1 MANSTITTQC
11 CIAGGGPAG
20 MMLGFL
26 LARAGVQ
33 VVVLEKHA
41 DFFRDFRGD
50 TVHPSTLELMV
61 ELGLIDEFLKLP
73 HQEVATLSAQIGAE
87 HVQLIDFRHL
97 PTHCKF
103 VALMPQWDFLNFLA
117 ERGKRYKTF
126 DLRMQAEATD
136 LIEENG
142 RVVGLN
148 TTTSNGALTIRADLV
163 VGCDGRHSVVR
174 EKAGLKSDD
183 YGAPMDVLWFRVSHK
198 DGDSVDTFGHIE
210 AGKLMV
216 MFDRGDYWQCAYV
229 IPKGGIERMKSEG
242 LEAFRG
248 QVVEMSPF
256 LSDRVGELKTWDD
269 VKLLSVT
276 VDRLRKWWRPG
287 LICIGDAAHAM
298 SPIGG
303 VGINMAVQDAVAAA
317 NRLAEPLRDRQGDGC
332 GSSGDRGSP
341 HSAHALYPR
350 AAAYHPAAN
359 HHPRPRKPTAAE
371 AARRVEAVRRLSDSA
386 SHTGAIDRSRHSS
399 RTRADARS
407 VGASL
412 RGRTRGFPSARERLS
427 VDAERVARH
436 ALKRIGFGDLR
447 PRPATHSLARR
458 GAKRE
463 RCMDR
468 LGKRGRFARRN
479 KPAGARL
486 GVRVRRGGHDFTSRS
501 DVGDDGKRPDR
512 GRLDRSARHA
522 VDFRGGK
529 NHDRGA
535 DERSWRIGRGA
546 DADKHG
552 LDAALDCECVQL
564 ARESRLRRFARQYE
578 TNVVEAL
585 SLDEGRCFDKRLL
598 AAARS

>member
-26 LARAGVQ
+26 LARAGVR

-50 TVHPSTLELMV
+50 TVHPSTLEFMY
-61 ELGLIDEFLKLP
+61 ELGLLDAFLKLP
-73 HQEVATLSAQIGAE
+73 HQKVETLTAQVGAE
-87 HVQLIDFRHL
+87 HLQMVDFRHL

-117 ERGKRYKTF
+117 EQGRRYKTF
-126 DLRMQAEATD
+126 DLRMQAEAAD

-142 RVVGLN
+142 RVVGLIAK
-148 TTTSNGALTIRADLV
+148 TPDGALTIRADLT
-163 VGCDGRHSVVR
+163 VGCDGRHSTVR

-198 DGDSVDTFGHIE
+198 DGDSVDKFGHIE

-229 IPKGGIERMKSEG
+229 IPKGGIEGMKSEG

-276 VDRLRKWWRPG
+276 VDRLQKWWRPG

-317 NRLAEPLRDRQGDGC
+317 NRLAGPLR
-332 GSSGDRGSP
+332 
-341 HSAHALYPR
+341 
-350 AAAYHPAAN
+350 
-359 HHPRPRKPTAAE
+359 
-371 AARRVEAVRRLSDSA
+371 
-386 SHTGAIDRSRHSS
+386 TGK
-399 RTRADARS
+399 
-407 VGASL
+407 V
-412 RGRTRGFPSARERLS
+412 
-427 VDAERVARH
+427 
-436 ALKRIGFGDLR
+436 
-447 PRPATHSLARR
+447 
-458 GAKRE
+458 
-463 RCMDR
+463 
-468 LGKRGRFARRN
+468 
-479 KPAGARL
+479 
-486 GVRVRRGGHDFTSRS
+486 
-501 DVGDDGKRPDR
+501 
-512 GRLDRSARHA
+512 
-522 VDFRGGK
+522 
-529 NHDRGA
+529 
-535 DERSWRIGRGA
+535 A
-546 DADKHG
+546 DAD
-552 LDAALDCECVQL
+552 LRAVEERRTLPMRFTQWLQL
-564 ARESRLRRFARQYE
+564 TIQRRVISRVLASRERPKPPPFFKLLGVLPVLRRIPARLVGLGIRPE
-578 TNVVEAL
+578 HVRTPE
-585 SLDEGRCFDKRLL
+585 
-598 AAARS
+598 AAAN